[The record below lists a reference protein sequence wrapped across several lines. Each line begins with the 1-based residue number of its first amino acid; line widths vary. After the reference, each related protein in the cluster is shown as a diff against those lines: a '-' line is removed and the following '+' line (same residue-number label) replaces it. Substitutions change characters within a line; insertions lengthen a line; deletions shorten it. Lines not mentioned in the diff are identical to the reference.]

1 MLEAGTSKYLYSETP
16 HRDPPAKIKKMA
28 KQVMDLMPTKGITV
42 AQSNE
47 HLRNFSAEAYRRKL
61 SYAFDPT
68 REHLNFEV
76 RKGGVIVPV
85 DKQLSIPNESKTI

>member
-1 MLEAGTSKYLYSETP
+1 
-16 HRDPPAKIKKMA
+16 
-28 KQVMDLMPTKGITV
+28 MDLMPTKGITV

-47 HLRNFSAEAYRRKL
+47 HLRNFSAEAYKRKL

-76 RKGGVIVPV
+76 RKGGVITPV
-85 DKQLSIPNESKTI
+85 NKKLSITQRIKDNLKARNIICLLYTSDAADDIL

>member
-1 MLEAGTSKYLYSETP
+1 
-16 HRDPPAKIKKMA
+16 MA
-28 KQVMDLMPTKGITV
+28 KQVMDLMASKGITT

-47 HLRNFSAEAYRRKL
+47 HLRNFSKEAYKRKL

-76 RKGGVIVPV
+76 RNGGVVTPV
-85 DKQLSIPNESKTI
+85 DKKLSIPKTNKREFGCKKHH

>member
-1 MLEAGTSKYLYSETP
+1 
-16 HRDPPAKIKKMA
+16 MA

-76 RKGGVIVPV
+76 RKGGVIAPV
-85 DKQLSIPNESKTI
+85 DKQLLEKPH